1 MVFPSLTSS
10 DWNLCRAG
18 HYFRM
23 VPVCTWLS
31 VSCLLRDGKS
41 RFGGSAGAVAQ
52 AHKDTITDESTL
64 WTPPPEMNRL
74 FIVDIA

>member
-10 DWNLCRAG
+10 DWNLYRAG

-31 VSCLLRDGKS
+31 LSCLLRDGKS
-41 RFGGSAGAVAQ
+41 RFGGSAVAQ
-52 AHKDTITDESTL
+52 GHENTIAAELTL